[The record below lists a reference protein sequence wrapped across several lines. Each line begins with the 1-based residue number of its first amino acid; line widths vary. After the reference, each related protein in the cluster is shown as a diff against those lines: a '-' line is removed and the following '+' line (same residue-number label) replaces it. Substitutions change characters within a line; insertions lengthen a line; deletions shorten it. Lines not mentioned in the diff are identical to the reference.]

1 MTFYSDMADTAD
13 ELITE
18 FGQAVTLKVSAGTT
32 YDPETGS
39 SVVTYTD
46 QSGHG
51 CVVDFDKKLIDG
63 TKVRKKLIDGTKVR
77 IGDKLVLLS
86 PLGISEPK
94 DGDQLVIGVD
104 TWQLVP
110 PVTVTAPAGVAV
122 LYEVQVRK

>member
-1 MTFYSDMADTAD
+1 MTFYSDMATTAD

-18 FGQAVTLKVSAGTT
+18 FGQTVTLKVSAGAA

-63 TKVRKKLIDGTKVR
+63 TKVR

-86 PLGISEPK
+86 PLGVSEPK

>member
-18 FGQAVTLKVSAGTT
+18 FGQAVTLKVSAGAA

-39 SVVTYTD
+39 STVTYTD
-46 QSGHG
+46 QAGHG
-51 CVVDFDKKLIDG
+51 CVVDFD
-63 TKVRKKLIDGTKVR
+63 KKLIDGTKVR

-94 DGDQLVIGVD
+94 DGDQLVIGAE

>member
-1 MTFYSDMADTAD
+1 MTFYSDMATTAD

-18 FGQAVTLKVSAGTT
+18 FGQTVTLKVSAGAA

-63 TKVRKKLIDGTKVR
+63 TKVR

-94 DGDQLVIGVD
+94 DGDQLVIGAE

>member
-1 MTFYSDMADTAD
+1 MATTAD

-18 FGQAVTLKVSAGTT
+18 FGQTVTLKVSAGAA

-63 TKVRKKLIDGTKVR
+63 TKVR

-94 DGDQLVIGVD
+94 DGDQLVIGAE

>member
-18 FGQAVTLKVSAGTT
+18 FGQSVTLKVSAGAA

-46 QSGHG
+46 QAGHG
-51 CVVDFDKKLIDG
+51 CVVDFD
-63 TKVRKKLIDGTKVR
+63 KKLIDGTKVR

-94 DGDQLVIGVD
+94 DGDQLVIGAE

>member
-18 FGQAVTLKVSAGTT
+18 FGQSVTLKVSAGAA

-63 TKVRKKLIDGTKVR
+63 TKVR

-86 PLGISEPK
+86 PLGVSEPK
-94 DGDQLVIGVD
+94 DGDQLVIGAE

>member
-13 ELITE
+13 ELIAE

-51 CVVDFDKKLIDG
+51 CVVEFDKKLIDG
-63 TKVRKKLIDGTKVR
+63 TKVRV
-77 IGDKLVLLS
+77 GDKLVLLS
-86 PLGISEPK
+86 PIGITEPK
-94 DGDQLVIGVD
+94 DGDQLVIGAE

>member
-18 FGQAVTLKVSAGTT
+18 FGQSVTLKVSAGAA

-46 QSGHG
+46 QAGHG
-51 CVVDFDKKLIDG
+51 CVVDFD
-63 TKVRKKLIDGTKVR
+63 KKLIDGTKVR

-94 DGDQLVIGVD
+94 DGDQMVIGAE

-122 LYEVQVRK
+122 LYEIQVRK

>member
-18 FGQAVTLKVSAGTT
+18 FGQAVTLKVSAGSA

-46 QSGHG
+46 QAGHG
-51 CVVDFDKKLIDG
+51 CVVDFD
-63 TKVRKKLIDGTKVR
+63 KKLIDGTKVR

-86 PLGISEPK
+86 PIGISEPK
-94 DGDQLVIGVD
+94 DGDQLVVGAE

>member
-1 MTFYSDMADTAD
+1 MTFYSDMATTAD

-18 FGQAVTLKVSAGTT
+18 FGQAVTLKASAGAA

-39 SVVTYTD
+39 SVVTYAD

-51 CVVDFDKKLIDG
+51 CVVDFDKKLIDS
-63 TKVRKKLIDGTKVR
+63 TKVR

-94 DGDQLVIGVD
+94 DGDQLVIGAE

-110 PVTVTAPAGVAV
+110 PVTVTAPAGIAV

>member
-18 FGQAVTLKVSAGTT
+18 FGQSVTLKVSAGAA

-63 TKVRKKLIDGTKVR
+63 TKVR

-94 DGDQLVIGVD
+94 DGDQLAIGAE
-104 TWQLVP
+104 TWQVVL

>member
-1 MTFYSDMADTAD
+1 MTFYSDMAATAD

-18 FGQAVTLKVSAGTT
+18 FGQSVTLKVSAGAA

-39 SVVTYTD
+39 SAVTYTD
-46 QSGHG
+46 QVGHG
-51 CVVDFDKKLIDG
+51 CVIDFD
-63 TKVRKKLIDGTKVR
+63 KKLIDGTKVR

-86 PLGISEPK
+86 PIGVSEPK
-94 DGDQLVIGVD
+94 DGDQLVIGAE

-110 PVTVTAPAGVAV
+110 PVTVTAPSGVAV

>member
-1 MTFYSDMADTAD
+1 MTFYSDMATTAD

-18 FGQAVTLKVSAGTT
+18 FGQTVTLKVSAGTA
-32 YDPETGS
+32 YDPETGA

-46 QSGHG
+46 QPGHG
-51 CVVDFDKKLIDG
+51 CVVDFD
-63 TKVRKKLIDGTKVR
+63 KKLIDGTKVR

-86 PLGISEPK
+86 PLGVSEPK
-94 DGDQLVIGVD
+94 DGDQLVIGAE

-122 LYEVQVRK
+122 LYEIQVRK